1 MRTMIVMRA
10 GTVTR
15 LEATT
20 RKVGWGGGGGANQAT
35 CIVSIKHPHVSPR
48 NVLFNVK

>member
-20 RKVGWGGGGGANQAT
+20 RKVGWGGEGGASQLLE
-35 CIVSIKHPHVSPR
+35 CVQ
-48 NVLFNVK
+48 

>member
-20 RKVGWGGGGGANQAT
+20 RKAGWGEGGGSKPAA
-35 CIVSIKHPHVSPR
+35 
-48 NVLFNVK
+48 